1 MMKKYLLFIW
11 FVIVSLLASRQAV
24 DAKSA
29 YWHLDTSGTCYSA
42 VLDTGINPY
51 TLGIAANWRPART
64 YVYYSSRKQS
74 DAANT
79 QTDIRNDGS
88 FSNFLP
94 FFKRGTG
101 DSVLKPAP
109 DTSVWVWNAQSTIF
123 NIKGFEIENKDPL
136 GRYNAGLYGY
146 DYTLPTAV
154 VQNSHFRESLYEGF
168 EDYDFATN
176 GTVVCQAT
184 RSFDYSSFKS
194 QFDSLNAHSGIRS
207 IRVTKNNPVAVG
219 SVVVNE
225 DDDNFSF
232 SISTSVSPCSASD
245 TILNAIR
252 ADGKVVLPSFSPYA
266 GRKMLVSVWVKEAAI
281 CNCTTYTHSDISIK
295 TGTLTVTAVP
305 SGNIIEG
312 WQRIEKVIDIPAG
325 ATTFTVTFNSNSD
338 GNVYFD
344 DLRIHPY
351 NANMKSYAYDP
362 VSLRLMAELDE
373 NNYASFYEYDDDG
386 TLIRVKK
393 ETERGIKTISES
405 RSALIKE

>member
-1 MMKKYLLFIW
+1 MKKYLLFIC
-11 FVIVSLLASRQAV
+11 FVLSRFSTYGFDAHVSKWYV
-24 DAKSA
+24 
-29 YWHLDTSGTCYSA
+29 DTSGTCYSA

-64 YVYYSSRKQS
+64 YVYYSSRKEK
-74 DAANT
+74 DATST
-79 QTDIRNDGS
+79 QTNIRKDGT
-88 FSNFLP
+88 FSSFLP
-94 FFKRGTG
+94 FFKRST
-101 DSVLKPAP
+101 DDTLLKVAP
-109 DTSVWVWNAQSTIF
+109 DTSVWVWNAQSTLF

-154 VQNSHFRESLYEGF
+154 VQNSHFREALYEGF

-176 GTVVCQAT
+176 GNIVCQVS
-184 RSFDYSSFKS
+184 RNFDYSTFKN

-219 SVVVNE
+219 ANIVSQ
-225 DDDNFSF
+225 DDDSFSF
-232 SISTSVSPCSASD
+232 TVKTAINPCAAKD
-245 TILNAIR
+245 TILTAIR
-252 ADGKVVLPSFSPYA
+252 ADAKVVLPSFSPYA
-266 GRKMLVSVWVKEAAI
+266 GKKMLVSVWVKEGAI
-281 CNCTTYTHSDISIK
+281 CNCATYTHADISIK

-312 WQRIEKVIDIPAG
+312 WQRIEKVIDIPSG
-325 ATTFTVTFNSNSD
+325 ATTFTVTFNSSSD
-338 GNVYFD
+338 SNVYFD

-362 VSLRLMAELDE
+362 ISLRLMAELDE